1 MNRIVLFAGVIA
13 ATTSLSGCSWYW
25 ETSKDIG
32 SHMPTYEGW
41 FGDGE
46 KPTETQQQQLQQ
58 QQNPNQSYYNAP
70 PELPRERRIPL
81 SGNPAQSQYQQSA
94 PPQQGYTY
102 TQPQGYPPF
111 PPTGG
116 QPLPSAGSFPPPP
129 GFSASDV
136 PSANDMPPPP
146 PGFGNAQ
153 TPQGQQGQQ
162 AGGPDPMEGLRNLQ
176 IQQQQGQ
183 QPLVPFTEPVLENF
197 SAKVAQEAEKDR
209 STFSFLSDIGDVV
222 SGWFDSEPTKEF
234 PNLASVPDA
243 PKYDAKMADAKEAQ
257 QELEADK
264 QAAQAEQKAIT
275 DWSDLAEENAPSEPV
290 TALSSI
296 TSPTGNEVV
305 VPRDLPAE
313 ETVMPEPKTDTPK
326 APETV
331 VIMRKAEPMPEPQPM
346 PKAEEETPLVQEARE
361 PKTDPIAEKAPEPAP
376 VVIQEEQPTAE
387 TKPEFLRKPQAFGG
401 ANLLPRNRYSN
412 RE

>member
-1 MNRIVLFAGVIA
+1 MNRTLLFAGVIA

-46 KPTETQQQQLQQ
+46 KPVEVQQQQQ
-58 QQNPNQSYYNAP
+58 PYNAP
-70 PELPRERRIPL
+70 PELPRERRMPL
-81 SGNPAQSQYQQSA
+81 SGNPAGSFQKSA
-94 PPQQGYTY
+94 PQQQGYTY

-116 QPLPSAGSFPPPP
+116 GQQLPNAGSFPPPN
-129 GFSASDV
+129 GFSESDV
-136 PSANDMPPPP
+136 PSANDVPPPP

-153 TPQGQQGQQ
+153 SQQGRQD
-162 AGGPDPMEGLRNLQ
+162 GPDPMGGLRNLEM
-176 IQQQQGQ
+176 QQQQGVQ
-183 QPLVPFTEPVLENF
+183 QPLVPFTEPTLENF
-197 SAKVAQEAEKDR
+197 SAEVTEEAPKER
-209 STFSFLSDIGDVV
+209 GTFSFFDDIGDVV
-222 SGWFDSEPTKEF
+222 SGWFESEPKKEY
-234 PNLASVPDA
+234 PNLASVPEV
-243 PKYDAKMADAKEAQ
+243 PQYNAKMADAEEAQ

-264 QAAQAEQKAIT
+264 QAAEQQQKAIT

-313 ETVMPEPKTDTPK
+313 ETVMPEPKIDTPK

-346 PKAEEETPLVQEARE
+346 PKAEEETPVVQEARE
-361 PKTDPIAEKAPEPAP
+361 PKDPIAEKEPAPAAP
-376 VVIQEEQPTAE
+376 VVIQEEQPITE
-387 TKPEFLRKPQAFGG
+387 TKAEFLRKPSLPSGIK
-401 ANLLPRNRYSN
+401 LLPRNRYADQH
-412 RE
+412 